1 MVKGYDVRSS
11 TEPAS
16 CDVAR
21 NPARRQWSASMAL
34 GKMESE
40 HKFAIE
46 GPLRFPGLIGLIAIT
61 AAPALVL
68 FLWIPTPLVLPA
80 LSILSLVIACIVAM
94 YAVLIK
100 ANRDARGS
108 TIWNIAYAFTFTWIV
123 AGMMSNPKH
132 VLAWFDNLSMVP

>member
-1 MVKGYDVRSS
+1 MWR
-11 TEPAS
+11 A
-16 CDVAR
+16 
-21 NPARRQWSASMAL
+21 NPARRQWSVSMAL

-40 HKFAIE
+40 RKFAIE

-68 FLWIPTPLVLPA
+68 FLWIPTPLVLPV
-80 LSILSLVIACIVAM
+80 LSILSLVIACVVAM
-94 YAVLIK
+94 YAVFIK
-100 ANRDARGS
+100 ANRDAQGS

-132 VLAWFDNLSMVP
+132 VLDWFDNLSMVP

>member
-1 MVKGYDVRSS
+1 MPSS

-21 NPARRQWSASMAL
+21 NPARRQWSVSMAL

-40 HKFAIE
+40 RKFAIE
-46 GPLRFPGLIGLIAIT
+46 GPLRFSGLIGLIAIT
-61 AAPALVL
+61 AAPAFVL
-68 FLWIPTPLVLPA
+68 FLVIPTPLVLPV
-80 LSILSLVIACIVAM
+80 LSILSLVIGCVVAM
-94 YAVLIK
+94 YAVFIK
-100 ANRDARGS
+100 ANRDAQGS

-132 VLAWFDNLSMVP
+132 VLDWFDNLSMVP